1 MFQIKLKI
9 PCSEE
14 MAGKKRR
21 RMIRDGM
28 VLMIETV
35 ARGRG
40 FIRAICQSVTA
51 LVCRHRSEYEQHFSP
66 FRVLAR
72 YKTVLPHHRRRRHHH
87 HHHSHH
93 HHYHLFLEITN
104 TKHVQRGTFQPP
116 SKRSTRA
123 LPTPSKRTRTGT
135 RGTRREKKK
144 RRREEGKKK
153 KKTKKKRNKEKE
165 KMKNED
171 GRSSLRADF
180 NKAPQL
186 LFIFRMVRLLL
197 QEREQG

>member
-1 MFQIKLKI
+1 MFQIKLQI

-28 VLMIETV
+28 ETV

-72 YKTVLPHHRRRRHHH
+72 KKVRKEDQKEERGRLKLEPGHDEAPKAIRFKIHVSTTTPSSSSSSSSSFSSSSL
-87 HHHSHH
+87 SS
-93 HHYHLFLEITN
+93 LLEITN
-104 TKHVQRGTFQPP
+104 TKHVRSLRQSVQRGLYQLQA
-116 SKRSTRA
+116 KEQEQEQEEQE
-123 LPTPSKRTRTGT
+123 K
-135 RGTRREKKK
+135 KKK
-144 RRREEGKKK
+144 RRREEEKE
-153 KKTKKKRNKEKE
+153 NEKEKE
-165 KMKNED
+165 
-171 GRSSLRADF
+171 
-180 NKAPQL
+180 
-186 LFIFRMVRLLL
+186 
-197 QEREQG
+197 